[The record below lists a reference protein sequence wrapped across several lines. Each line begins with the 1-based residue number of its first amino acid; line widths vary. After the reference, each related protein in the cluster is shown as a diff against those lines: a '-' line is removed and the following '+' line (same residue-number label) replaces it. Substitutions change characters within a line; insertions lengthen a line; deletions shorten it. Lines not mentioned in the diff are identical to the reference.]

1 MPKAVSAPG
10 FRQTT
15 SGAHGNADCTD
26 RLPRG
31 KPPVYTDVRRFCRKQ
46 SPAGGMTCRLRRG
59 VGFVV
64 PWALSSEGEPKGC
77 MGRAESPLQAALH
90 DNSAGSSFLSG
101 SMTRRLRRGWWR
113 CLPMGINSSAFGAR
127 RLPKRGSGKH
137 FGAPAGADL
146 LFPVGSDA
154 PTAAREKGLQPY
166 GALTLFFRWRKK
178 SVQKKASGT
187 ATTGKRLLL
196 PILTA
201 GLAMSRAAWLAR
213 FRMLSCALGARLFP
227 PPKWAGLFP
236 SAAYRR
242 SAPAQSAWGILTPC
256 GLGCFVVA

>member
-15 SGAHGNADCTD
+15 SGAHGNADRTD

-46 SPAGGMTCRLRRG
+46 SPAWGMTCRLRRG

-77 MGRAESPLQAALH
+77 MGRAEGPLQAALH

-127 RLPKRGSGKH
+127 RLPKRGSGKP

-154 PTAAREKGLQPY
+154 PTAARVVGLAVPRGVHTFLSMAKEKYAKESQRHGDY
-166 GALTLFFRWRKK
+166 G
-178 SVQKKASGT
+178 KKAFIAHFDG
-187 ATTGKRLLL
+187 
-196 PILTA
+196 
-201 GLAMSRAAWLAR
+201 
-213 FRMLSCALGARLFP
+213 GARN
-227 PPKWAGLFP
+227 
-236 SAAYRR
+236 
-242 SAPAQSAWGILTPC
+242 
-256 GLGCFVVA
+256 VARNGSG

>member
-15 SGAHGNADCTD
+15 SGAHGNADRTD

-127 RLPKRGSGKH
+127 RLPKRGSGKP

-154 PTAAREKGLQPY
+154 PTAAR
-166 GALTLFFRWRKK
+166 
-178 SVQKKASGT
+178 VV
-187 ATTGKRLLL
+187 
-196 PILTA
+196 
-201 GLAMSRAAWLAR
+201 GLAVPRGVHT
-213 FRMLSCALGARLFP
+213 FLSMAKEKYAKESQRHGDSGKKPFIAHF
-227 PPKWAGLFP
+227 
-236 SAAYRR
+236 
-242 SAPAQSAWGILTPC
+242 
-256 GLGCFVVA
+256 

>member
-15 SGAHGNADCTD
+15 SGAHGNAGRTD

-77 MGRAESPLQAALH
+77 RGRAESPLQAALH

-101 SMTRRLRRGWWR
+101 SMTCRLRRGCMAAVILWGGFAHLRGTKISKGRAESPLVRSQTQAFCRRGLTRRLRRGSR
-113 CLPMGINSSAFGAR
+113 ACSPMGRSHFSFDGERKVCKRKPAAR
-127 RLPKRGSGKH
+127 RLW
-137 FGAPAGADL
+137 
-146 LFPVGSDA
+146 
-154 PTAAREKGLQPY
+154 EKGSYCP
-166 GALTLFFRWRKK
+166 F
-178 SVQKKASGT
+178 
-187 ATTGKRLLL
+187 
-196 PILTA
+196 
-201 GLAMSRAAWLAR
+201 
-213 FRMLSCALGARLFP
+213 
-227 PPKWAGLFP
+227 
-236 SAAYRR
+236 
-242 SAPAQSAWGILTPC
+242 
-256 GLGCFVVA
+256 

>member
-154 PTAAREKGLQPY
+154 PTAARVVGLAVPRGVHTFLSMAKEKYAKESQRHGDS
-166 GALTLFFRWRKK
+166 G
-178 SVQKKASGT
+178 KKASIAHFDG
-187 ATTGKRLLL
+187 
-196 PILTA
+196 
-201 GLAMSRAAWLAR
+201 
-213 FRMLSCALGARLFP
+213 GARNV
-227 PPKWAGLFP
+227 A
-236 SAAYRR
+236 R
-242 SAPAQSAWGILTPC
+242 IL
-256 GLGCFVVA
+256 VR

>member
-15 SGAHGNADCTD
+15 SGAHGNADRTD

-46 SPAGGMTCRLRRG
+46 SPAWGMTCRLRRG

-77 MGRAESPLQAALH
+77 MGRAEGPLQAALH

-127 RLPKRGSGKH
+127 RLPKRGSGKP

-154 PTAAREKGLQPY
+154 PTAARVVGLAVPRGVHTFLSMAKEKYAKESQRHGDY
-166 GALTLFFRWRKK
+166 G
-178 SVQKKASGT
+178 KKALI
-187 ATTGKRLLL
+187 AHF
-196 PILTA
+196 A
-201 GLAMSRAAWLAR
+201 G
-213 FRMLSCALGARLFP
+213 GARN
-227 PPKWAGLFP
+227 
-236 SAAYRR
+236 
-242 SAPAQSAWGILTPC
+242 
-256 GLGCFVVA
+256 VARNGVG

>member
-15 SGAHGNADCTD
+15 SGAHGNADRTD
-26 RLPRG
+26 CLPRG

-127 RLPKRGSGKH
+127 RLPKRGSGKP

-154 PTAAREKGLQPY
+154 PTAARVVGLAVPRGVHTFLSMAKEKYAKESQRHGDS
-166 GALTLFFRWRKK
+166 G
-178 SVQKKASGT
+178 KKA
-187 ATTGKRLLL
+187 
-196 PILTA
+196 PIA
-201 GLAMSRAAWLAR
+201 HFDG
-213 FRMLSCALGARLFP
+213 GARNVARNG
-227 PPKWAGLFP
+227 AG
-236 SAAYRR
+236 
-242 SAPAQSAWGILTPC
+242 
-256 GLGCFVVA
+256 

>member
-15 SGAHGNADCTD
+15 SGAHGNADRTD

-46 SPAGGMTCRLRRG
+46 SPAWGMTCRLRRG

-64 PWALSSEGEPKGC
+64 PWALSSEGELKGC
-77 MGRAESPLQAALH
+77 MGRAEGPLQAALH

-127 RLPKRGSGKH
+127 RLPKRGSGKP

-154 PTAAREKGLQPY
+154 PTAARVVGLAVPRGVHTFLSMAKEKYAKESQRHGDY
-166 GALTLFFRWRKK
+166 G
-178 SVQKKASGT
+178 KKAFIAHFDG
-187 ATTGKRLLL
+187 
-196 PILTA
+196 
-201 GLAMSRAAWLAR
+201 
-213 FRMLSCALGARLFP
+213 GARN
-227 PPKWAGLFP
+227 
-236 SAAYRR
+236 
-242 SAPAQSAWGILTPC
+242 
-256 GLGCFVVA
+256 VARNGSG